1 MSEIICTTPSGG
13 VFKIK
18 PAEGEVTSERTK
30 KIAIGFPVAVFD
42 AIAAEA
48 QVGGRTFSA
57 QVRYYVEL
65 GRRVAGE

>member
-18 PAEGEVTSERTK
+18 PAKGEVTSEYKK
-30 KIAIGFPVAVFD
+30 KIAIGFPVADFD
-42 AIAAEA
+42 AIATEA
-48 QVGGRTFSA
+48 QAEGRTFGA

-65 GRRVAGE
+65 GRRVAGK